1 MSTAFFAKVGN
12 LERGQWQLLYWSQ
25 GGRRDVSAHPGNGRT
40 MSFMS
45 WVIPRWCPSR
55 WHSQQEIRA
64 RGICKEGH
72 LQCHTTIP
80 GIIKTTICWQKA
92 EQSGVL
98 YNLMLY
104 SRQSECITQIFLTKC
119 FLKIIQ
125 KTLHQNSLSKIFFF
139 FWEWTSNG
147 YWDDVNFSELKLL
160 LLTSFT
166 ICILLVFF
174 FLLFLKKHTHRNVSR
189 PFVCPIGCIALL
201 FLSQERQDHLCGWLP
216 FSSLLLHNHTS
227 QQWSHRSWEFKWTNV
242 LAISWCS
249 SSESWRDRCPDWIG
263 GFQCAKK
270 GSKASKQFGPPL
282 RCFGYLFEPLKPLSC
297 IVHQIHQ
304 TAVEGQGAHI
314 CAELSKK
321 VYKENQTKTM
331 SIDLYIQG

>member
-25 GGRRDVSAHPGNGRT
+25 GGRRDVSAHTGNGRT

-174 FLLFLKKHTHRNVSR
+174 FF
-189 PFVCPIGCIALL
+189 F
-201 FLSQERQDHLCGWLP
+201 F
-216 FSSLLLHNHTS
+216 
-227 QQWSHRSWEFKWTNV
+227 
-242 LAISWCS
+242 
-249 SSESWRDRCPDWIG
+249 
-263 GFQCAKK
+263 
-270 GSKASKQFGPPL
+270 
-282 RCFGYLFEPLKPLSC
+282 
-297 IVHQIHQ
+297 
-304 TAVEGQGAHI
+304 
-314 CAELSKK
+314 
-321 VYKENQTKTM
+321 
-331 SIDLYIQG
+331 